1 MKVVAWR
8 RPYSGTAVA
17 DESKCWTWGIEV
29 LLSISDNLQIQGTV
43 ADVLKAIIAI
53 SANSSDAGVI
63 GPNALS
69 RELVSETTITRIL
82 DYMLDPDAPFS
93 TASLTNGVSLI
104 IELIRKNNR

>member
-1 MKVVAWR
+1 MNPHVEPEVAPVNSAQ
-8 RPYSGTAVA
+8 PY
-17 DESKCWTWGIEV
+17 
-29 LLSISDNLQIQGTV
+29 NHQIQGTV

-69 RELVSETTITRIL
+69 RELVSETTVSKTL
-82 DYMLDPDAPFS
+82 DYMLDPDAPHS

-104 IELIRKNNR
+104 IELIRKNNRYCPLLENHS

>member
-1 MKVVAWR
+1 M
-8 RPYSGTAVA
+8 
-17 DESKCWTWGIEV
+17 
-29 LLSISDNLQIQGTV
+29 QIQGTV

-69 RELVSETTITRIL
+69 RELVSATTISKTL
-82 DYMLDPDAPFS
+82 DYMLDPDAPHS

-104 IELIRKNNR
+104 IELIRKNNRYCPALENFGLIF

>member
-1 MKVVAWR
+1 MTKGSFLPFSR
-8 RPYSGTAVA
+8 
-17 DESKCWTWGIEV
+17 KWTQTLSQRWNALQEFY
-29 LLSISDNLQIQGTV
+29 LLYKIQGTV

-69 RELVSETTITRIL
+69 RELVSEATINRIL

>member
-1 MKVVAWR
+1 MNPHVEPEVAPVNPAQ
-8 RPYSGTAVA
+8 PY
-17 DESKCWTWGIEV
+17 
-29 LLSISDNLQIQGTV
+29 NHQIQGTV

-69 RELVSETTITRIL
+69 RELVSETTVSKTL
-82 DYMLDPDAPFS
+82 DYMLDPDAPHS

-104 IELIRKNNR
+104 IELIRKNNRYCPLLENHS

>member
-1 MKVVAWR
+1 M
-8 RPYSGTAVA
+8 
-17 DESKCWTWGIEV
+17 I
-29 LLSISDNLQIQGTV
+29 QIQATV

-69 RELVSETTITRIL
+69 RDLVSEATISKIL
-82 DYMLDPDAPFS
+82 DYMLDPAAPHS

-104 IELIRKNNR
+104 IELIRKNNRLVSLSSQCSNPVATTTLSRC

>member
-1 MKVVAWR
+1 V
-8 RPYSGTAVA
+8 
-17 DESKCWTWGIEV
+17 
-29 LLSISDNLQIQGTV
+29 IQRQTTV

-69 RELVSETTITRIL
+69 RDLVSEATIKKIL
-82 DYMLDPDAPFS
+82 DYMLDPTAPHS

-104 IELIRKNNR
+104 IELIRKNNRLLSLARQFSNLVATTTLSPS